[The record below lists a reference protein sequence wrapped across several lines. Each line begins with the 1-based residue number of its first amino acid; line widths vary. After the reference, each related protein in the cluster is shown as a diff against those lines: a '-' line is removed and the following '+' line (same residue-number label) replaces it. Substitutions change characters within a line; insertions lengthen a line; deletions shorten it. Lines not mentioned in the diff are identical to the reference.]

1 MSRSASRAVQRGQ
14 CVTKCCGQKGQCDV
28 HVTVMML
35 MCHCSIQRGD
45 MSLCQCQQYEY
56 VTMSQSII
64 FGQLESLYFYSQT
77 GLKIKKEMFLLAL
90 LLDHN
95 LLVLLS
101 SSLPHFTHSLTQPC
115 LHTPSSIPWREEA
128 EGARVRR
135 ENCGGGGRSMPGLQT
150 QLLPLI
156 FSWLEP
162 VSDTS
167 CQTPTSRP
175 FHSVTAVNSHF
186 PFSHS
191 V

>member
-1 MSRSASRAVQRGQ
+1 MG
-14 CVTKCCGQKGQCDV
+14 T
-28 HVTVMML
+28 
-35 MCHCSIQRGD
+35 CHCASVSN
-45 MSLCQCQQYEY
+45 MSTSPCHQASSSVNWKVFVSAILKK
-56 VTMSQSII
+56 
-64 FGQLESLYFYSQT
+64 G
-77 GLKIKKEMFLLAL
+77 GLKIKKRNVLLAL
-90 LLDHN
+90 PLDHS
-95 LLVLLS
+95 LLVPLS
-101 SSLPHFTHSLTQPC
+101 PSLTHFTHSLTQPC

-167 CQTPTSRP
+167 CQTPTPRP